1 MFRSVLVIIIVIAL
15 LFLARTVMLRL
26 KQPRSGKKINNKE
39 TVQCMQCKTYIPRD
53 EAVFNG
59 NNGFCSQQHL
69 EDWNRSS

>member
-1 MFRSVLVIIIVIAL
+1 MFRSVLVIIIVITL
-15 LFLARTVMLRL
+15 LFLVRTVLLRM
-26 KQPRSGKKINNKE
+26 KPPRSGKNINNKE